1 MFIFTAI
8 GMIFVGCIV
17 LIAIYLMYSN
27 YIHPLFQA
35 ISLTRWQIA
44 CVKPTR
50 KVGFKDFW
58 ACICHYY
65 EVGGWVG
72 SHTWNDL
79 GEWRGIGRWKVYK
92 SDKDEAP

>member
-8 GMIFVGCIV
+8 GMIFVGFIV
-17 LIAIYLMYSN
+17 LIAIYLIYSN

-50 KVGFKDFW
+50 KVTFKDFW
-58 ACICHYY
+58 VCICHYY

-72 SHTWNDL
+72 TRTWNDL
-79 GEWRGIGRWKVYK
+79 SEWRGIGRWEVYK